1 MAKAYDAEQ
10 VLKLKSQ
17 VTYVGAVVNIFLTI
31 IKIGVGVFGQSA
43 SLIADGIHSLS
54 DLISDLFVIV
64 AIKLGSR
71 EADHDHPYGH
81 RRFETMATVLLG
93 IGLVAVATGIAW
105 DAVERLVDPAKLLSP
120 TQETL
125 GIAAVSILANE
136 WLFHYTKRVGE
147 MTRSKLL
154 LANAW
159 HHRSDAFSSVVVLV
173 GIGAVLMGYPMADAV
188 AAVLVA
194 ILIAKMGLGLVWESI
209 NELVDSALPEQMVRD
224 IRKVIKKTPGVQ
236 SIHLIRTRRMGEDA
250 CVDTHIVVDARISV
264 SEGHMIGDAVRDR
277 LKAEFDD
284 ITDVLVHI
292 DPEDDEFKE
301 IYQKQVSR
309 DQVQSYLDQYLAE
322 KIHTVDDFRIHY
334 LDGLIEVE
342 VVLPHAMFNEVEQV
356 EWVKKQCIE
365 LEKDIDTI
373 SKVYVFFKA

>member
-1 MAKAYDAEQ
+1 MVKAYDADQ
-10 VLKLKSQ
+10 VLKLKAK
-17 VTYVGAVVNIFLTI
+17 VTYIGALVNIFLTI
-31 IKIGVGVFGQSA
+31 IKISVGVLGQSA
-43 SLIADGIHSLS
+43 ALIADGIHSLS
-54 DLISDLFVIV
+54 DLISDFFVII

-93 IGLVAVATGIAW
+93 IGLVAVAIGIAW
-105 DAVERLVDPAKLLSP
+105 DAIERLLEPAKLLSP

-125 GIAAVSILANE
+125 GIAVVSILANE
-136 WLFHYTKRVGE
+136 WLFQYTKRVGE
-147 MTRSKLL
+147 ETRSKLL

-159 HHRSDAFSSVVVLV
+159 HHRSDAFSSVVVV
-173 GIGAVLMGYPMADAV
+173 IGIGAVLLGYPMADAV

-194 ILIAKMGLGLVWESI
+194 VMIAKMGVSLILESI
-209 NELVDSALPEQMVRD
+209 NELVDSSLPEDVVRD
-224 IRKVIKKTPGVQ
+224 IRRIIKQTPGVQ

-250 CVDTHIVVDARISV
+250 CVDTHIVVDSRISV
-264 SEGHMIGDAVRDR
+264 SEGHMIGDVVRDK
-277 LKAEFDD
+277 LKTEIDE

-301 IYQKQVSR
+301 DYEKPISREEVQV
-309 DQVQSYLDQYLAE
+309 YLDEYLAE

-334 LDGLIEVE
+334 LDGLTEVE
-342 VVLPHAMFNEVEQV
+342 VVLPHAMFNELEQV
-356 EWVKKQCIE
+356 EWVKKQCVKM
-365 LEKDIDTI
+365 EKQIDSI